1 MKQDNTKYYLIGG
14 VALLAYFG
22 FLRPILKKFG
32 FATAG
37 ETNKVN
43 AAETAPDQS
52 NPFKPGYYKEVLKRR
67 AGQPVTLKS
76 ASGLSKIY
84 KVFYDG
90 FGYIY
95 DDEAKI
101 TSAFIQLASKA
112 QVSQFAEYVQ
122 KQTGRDIITF
132 MKTGINSVNAGAGL
146 NDTEISRIIDIV
158 NSKPEFTK

>member
-1 MKQDNTKYYLIGG
+1 MNKDNTKYYLIGG

-43 AAETAPDQS
+43 AAETAPDNA

-67 AGQPVTLKS
+67 EGQPVTLKTQN
-76 ASGLSKIY
+76 GLNKIY
-84 KVFYDG
+84 KLFYDG
-90 FGYIY
+90 FGYVY

-132 MKTGINSVNAGAGL
+132 MKTGINSINAGSGL
-146 NDTEISRIIDIV
+146 NDTEIARIIDIV